1 VTGRGRG
8 EQVLRNGQITLV
20 DAKDLVPGDI
30 VEIAVG
36 DKVPADVRLLEMQST
51 ALKVEQAALTGE
63 AASVNKNALY
73 VSESQ
78 DEVLVQ
84 KENTMFAATDV
95 VYGKCKGVVVKT
107 GSDTEIGKIAKALTE
122 TEDQDSPLKEKVAAC
137 PHTPP
142 PRLPRFSCLAGLAI
156 VGPAYVT
163 TSREATRDA
172 ARCCA

>member
-1 VTGRGRG
+1 MMGRGYG
-8 EQVLRNGQITLV
+8 EQVRRNGQLQLV

-84 KENTMFAATDV
+84 KENIMFAATDV

-122 TEDQDSPLKEKVAAC
+122 TEDQDSPLKEKVACATLP
-137 PHTPP
+137 PHASFPSILSP
-142 PRLPRFSCLAGLAI
+142 VLKEFVLGI
-156 VGPAYVT
+156 
-163 TSREATRDA
+163 
-172 ARCCA
+172 